1 VDPRR
6 AGDGELPAEELER
19 LSRLARDF
27 SREDLMRAFDLLSK
41 AEVEIRT
48 ASHPR
53 YYFEMVILRWMHLRK
68 LEPLVDLIERLGG
81 ATAAKGKPAPTGN
94 RIAPTR
100 STIAPA
106 SEAPAPTHDRL
117 APASNPLKDRLLAEV
132 RVGKS
137 TLYSLAIAQ
146 AQRIDVSNGTVTFT
160 FAANQNV
167 ARQQL
172 EQHREWLETTATQ
185 LAGRRIQVVVA
196 QGTPDAP
203 AESALPASHP
213 VAVPAKRDLKAEALS
228 SSGVQALLDV
238 FPAEIRDVEE
248 L

>member
-1 VDPRR
+1 
-6 AGDGELPAEELER
+6 
-19 LSRLARDF
+19 
-27 SREDLMRAFDLLSK
+27 
-41 AEVEIRT
+41 
-48 ASHPR
+48 
-53 YYFEMVILRWMHLRK
+53 
-68 LEPLVDLIERLGG
+68 
-81 ATAAKGKPAPTGN
+81 
-94 RIAPTR
+94 
-100 STIAPA
+100 
-106 SEAPAPTHDRL
+106 
-117 APASNPLKDRLLAEV
+117 LLAEI
-132 RVGKS
+132 RVGKN

-185 LAGRRIQVVVA
+185 IAGRRIEVVVA
-196 QGTPDAP
+196 QGASDA
-203 AESALPASHP
+203 AAGSDSTLPASQP
-213 VAVPAKRDLKAEALS
+213 AAGPAKRDLKAEALS

>member
-1 VDPRR
+1 
-6 AGDGELPAEELER
+6 
-19 LSRLARDF
+19 
-27 SREDLMRAFDLLSK
+27 
-41 AEVEIRT
+41 
-48 ASHPR
+48 
-53 YYFEMVILRWMHLRK
+53 
-68 LEPLVDLIERLGG
+68 
-81 ATAAKGKPAPTGN
+81 
-94 RIAPTR
+94 
-100 STIAPA
+100 
-106 SEAPAPTHDRL
+106 
-117 APASNPLKDRLLAEV
+117 LLAEV

-185 LAGRRIQVVVA
+185 IAGRRIQVVVA
-196 QGTPDAP
+196 QGASDA
-203 AESALPASHP
+203 AAAGSDSALPASQP
-213 VAVPAKRDLKAEALS
+213 AGPAKRDLKAEALS

-248 L
+248 M